1 MNKVKRFFL
10 ILIIGIILLVPSF
23 SFGDNNPISNEL
35 TDEEL
40 TDIEKML
47 NEYENNGFLKSV
59 YSRPSKINLNA
70 VLHSYFV
77 KKGEIDVDT
86 LSKEE
91 VENVKKQFN
100 VEEFEI
106 PLFKITTSELL
117 EYYKEK
123 TGEDL
128 KDAKNRL
135 TDYTYIEEYDAYYNM
150 HGDTNYN
157 EVECIEGIKNPEGT
171 IQIQYKGKKFSTQSI
186 WKENQLIEQELMI
199 VTLKKTAN
207 GYVFVSN
214 VESNEKKIETKDSKG
229 EEENT
234 KTKLDNVKQVDN
246 TVTKTILPKTGK
258 TNSFYIVGSFIMI
271 LIVASFLFFK
281 KKNI

>member
-23 SFGDNNPISNEL
+23 SFGDNNSISNEL

-40 TDIEKML
+40 TDLEKML

-59 YSRPSKINLNA
+59 YSNPSKINLNA

-77 KKGEIDVDT
+77 KNGEINVDT

-91 VENVKKQFN
+91 VENIKKQFN

-157 EVECIEGIKNPEGT
+157 EVECIKGIKNPEGT
-171 IQIQYKGKKFSTQSI
+171 VQIQYKGKKFSTQSI

-207 GYVFVSN
+207 GYIFVSN
-214 VESNEKKIETKDSKG
+214 VESNEKIIESKDSKG

-258 TNSFYIVGSFIMI
+258 TNNFYIVCSIIII
-271 LIVASFLFFK
+271 LIVAIFLFFK
-281 KKNI
+281 RNNI

>member
-1 MNKVKRFFL
+1 M
-10 ILIIGIILLVPSF
+10 
-23 SFGDNNPISNEL
+23 

-59 YSRPSKINLNA
+59 YSSPSKINLNA

-123 TGEDL
+123 TGDNRKEVCDSVEDAMKKL
-128 KDAKNRL
+128 DELCTGNDFHR
-135 TDYTYIEEYDAYYNM
+135 
-150 HGDTNYN
+150 GDISRINSVRRILR
-157 EVECIEGIKNPEGT
+157 E
-171 IQIQYKGKKFSTQSI
+171 
-186 WKENQLIEQELMI
+186 
-199 VTLKKTAN
+199 LKKELLATL
-207 GYVFVSN
+207 S
-214 VESNEKKIETKDSKG
+214 
-229 EEENT
+229 
-234 KTKLDNVKQVDN
+234 
-246 TVTKTILPKTGK
+246 
-258 TNSFYIVGSFIMI
+258 
-271 LIVASFLFFK
+271 
-281 KKNI
+281 

>member
-1 MNKVKRFFL
+1 MNKVKRIFL
-10 ILIIGIILLVPSF
+10 ILIIGIILLVPTF

-40 TDIEKML
+40 TDLEKML

-59 YSRPSKINLNA
+59 YSNPSKINLNA

-77 KKGEIDVDT
+77 KNGEINVDT

-91 VENVKKQFN
+91 VENIKKQFN

-157 EVECIEGIKNPEGT
+157 EVECIKGIKNPEGT
-171 IQIQYKGKKFSTQSI
+171 VQIQYKGKKFSTQSI

-214 VESNEKKIETKDSKG
+214 VESNEKIIESKDSKG

-258 TNSFYIVGSFIMI
+258 TNNFYIVCSIIII
-271 LIVASFLFFK
+271 LIVAIFLFFK
-281 KKNI
+281 RNNI